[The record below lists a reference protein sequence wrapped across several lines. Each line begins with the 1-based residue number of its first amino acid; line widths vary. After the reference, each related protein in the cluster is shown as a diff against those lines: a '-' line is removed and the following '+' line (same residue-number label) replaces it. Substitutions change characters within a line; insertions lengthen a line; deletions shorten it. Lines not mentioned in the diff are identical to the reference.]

1 MNRKFAIFFSAV
13 LIAFPVSAL
22 AFTSCRDTDKGCT
35 LEQLVQLNNDA
46 VSLGLATSE
55 RIVIMQEMIVKL
67 TTQIAQL
74 QSSGNTNTSS
84 ATCLDL
90 NNALVIGSTDATTN
104 GEVSKLQQFLISAG
118 VYPEARITGYYGTL
132 TAQAVVRWQ
141 KAHGMDFVTLTSGI
155 GPMTR
160 GKMACV
166 NAVANSTSSSSI
178 TFTSPAKGDVL
189 RTGSIYTAKWTGQS
203 NSDQTLVTLKATDP
217 MCWNVGLVAEGERG
231 CSATE
236 LGKVK
241 LADGSFQLNLNV
253 GMSPL
258 SQLGNRDN
266 KANYILFFDT
276 PPGRVISQT
285 FTVSGNDFSIGE
297 SYHGKDLY
305 TPGETINFSAG
316 GRTDTG
322 EALSPELGFSAK
334 VFLEWGDSWGPGG
347 SAIYREGTYNASQGR
362 WDFTTTAPMTR
373 KNDYDYRIFVYV
385 KCSDVNK
392 CAARYPN
399 LLEKDLIIR
408 FNVSSNNV
416 AAGNSVA
423 TQTIPIRYMFNGR
436 TDDKDPGAFRVQ
448 NGVTILGAGYFSF
461 RNVTEAQVA
470 QQLGIDTATPFGV
483 TCNLPG
489 EGWSAEA
496 VIEIANSQLD
506 MNYYGNGNPF
516 AVVDLVK
523 VISHTQ
529 PQHSCVTF

>member
-1 MNRKFAIFFSAV
+1 MQSGSRESYLLKIRFNFLMQNQRGFVGFGVLLAILIGIVV
-13 LIAFPVSAL
+13 LGGGAYYVVQQQAPTQTASDNFDNVQ
-22 AFTSCRDTDKGCT
+22 T
-35 LEQLVQLNNDA
+35 LPTTNNQQQ
-46 VSLGLATSE
+46 T
-55 RIVIMQEMIVKL
+55 Q
-67 TTQIAQL
+67 TT
-74 QSSGNTNTSS
+74 TNTPAQTTPAQNP
-84 ATCLDL
+84 AT
-90 NNALVIGSTDATTN
+90 A
-104 GEVSKLQQFLISAG
+104 AG
-118 VYPEARITGYYGTL
+118 KIT
-132 TAQAVVRWQ
+132 
-141 KAHGMDFVTLTSGI
+141 M
-155 GPMTR
+155 
-160 GKMACV
+160 
-166 NAVANSTSSSSI
+166 
-178 TFTSPAKGDVL
+178 TSPAKGDVL

-217 MCWNVGLVAEGERG
+217 DCWNVGLVAEGERG

-362 WDFTTTAPMTR
+362 WDFTATAPMTR

-408 FNVSSNNV
+408 FNVSSN
-416 AAGNSVA
+416 
-423 TQTIPIRYMFNGR
+423 
-436 TDDKDPGAFRVQ
+436 
-448 NGVTILGAGYFSF
+448 
-461 RNVTEAQVA
+461 
-470 QQLGIDTATPFGV
+470 
-483 TCNLPG
+483 
-489 EGWSAEA
+489 
-496 VIEIANSQLD
+496 
-506 MNYYGNGNPF
+506 
-516 AVVDLVK
+516 
-523 VISHTQ
+523 
-529 PQHSCVTF
+529 

>member
-1 MNRKFAIFFSAV
+1 MSKKISFGV
-13 LIAFPVSAL
+13 LGFL
-22 AFTSCRDTDKGCT
+22 
-35 LEQLVQLNNDA
+35 L
-46 VSLGLATSE
+46 LATPLISFAQTSVSVQSQ
-55 RIVIMQEMIVKL
+55 IDALLKQITQL
-67 TTQIAQL
+67 QAQIAAL
-74 QSSGNTNTSS
+74 RGQSTTPATGTSS
-84 ATCLDL
+84 CLNL
-90 NNALVIGSTDATTN
+90 NNALVIGSTDAATN
-104 GEVSKLQQFLISAG
+104 GEVSKLQNFLIAAG
-118 VYPEARITGYYGTL
+118 MYPEARITGYYGTL

-141 KAHGMDFVTLTSGI
+141 KAHGMDFVTLTSGV

-166 NAVANSTSSSSI
+166 NAAANTTSSI

-217 MCWNVGLVAEGERG
+217 SCWNVGLVAEGERG

-241 LADGSFQLNLNV
+241 IADGSFQLNLNV

-258 SQLGNRDN
+258 SQLSNRDN
-266 KANYILFFDT
+266 KTNYILFFDT
-276 PPGRVISQT
+276 PTGRVTSQA
-285 FTVSGNDFSIGE
+285 FTISGNDFSISE

-305 TPGETINFSAG
+305 APGETINFSVS

-322 EALSPELGFSAK
+322 EVLSPELGFSAK
-334 VFLEWGDSWGPGG
+334 VFLEWGDNWGPGG

-408 FNVSSNNV
+408 FNVSSN
-416 AAGNSVA
+416 
-423 TQTIPIRYMFNGR
+423 
-436 TDDKDPGAFRVQ
+436 
-448 NGVTILGAGYFSF
+448 
-461 RNVTEAQVA
+461 
-470 QQLGIDTATPFGV
+470 
-483 TCNLPG
+483 
-489 EGWSAEA
+489 
-496 VIEIANSQLD
+496 
-506 MNYYGNGNPF
+506 
-516 AVVDLVK
+516 
-523 VISHTQ
+523 
-529 PQHSCVTF
+529 